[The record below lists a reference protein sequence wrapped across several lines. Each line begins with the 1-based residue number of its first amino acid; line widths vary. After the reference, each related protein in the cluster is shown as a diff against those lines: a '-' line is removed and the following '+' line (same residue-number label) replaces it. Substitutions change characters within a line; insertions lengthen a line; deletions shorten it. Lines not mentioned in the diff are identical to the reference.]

1 MKPRKVLN
9 RKKSNNLENVH
20 LEIFLREYLS
30 SLELERNLSVNTIKS
45 YQNDINSLISFLTEK
60 NIKDPAEIIPQH
72 LTYFFK
78 LLSKLELS
86 SRSSARYYSSIKG
99 FFKFLF
105 ANGYLKKNP
114 MERLSAP
121 KINKGLPIVLNINE
135 VEKILDC
142 PNTSTKLGLRD
153 KALLETFYA
162 CGLRVSELINL
173 KAADLFLN
181 EEIIRVFGKGS
192 KERLIPIGSSAI
204 KWVDEYLSKSRP
216 LLVKKTKSENYLF
229 LNNRGTKLS
238 RMGIWKIVNQNAEA
252 AGIKKEVHPHTFRH
266 SFATHL
272 LEGGA
277 DLRAVQE
284 MLGHA
289 DISTTQI
296 YTHLDR
302 DYIKQI
308 HRDFHPRG

>member
-1 MKPRKVLN
+1 MEVF
-9 RKKSNNLENVH
+9 
-20 LEIFLREYLS
+20 IREYLAT
-30 SLELERNLSVNTIKS
+30 LKLERNLSGNTIAS
-45 YQNDINSLISFLTEK
+45 YKNDLNSLLNFLSDSGVKDPSNINS
-60 NIKDPAEIIPQH
+60 
-72 LTYFFK
+72 K
-78 LLSKLELS
+78 LLNDFFGVLTKLGLS
-86 SRSSARYYSSIKG
+86 SRSAARYYSSVKG
-99 FFKFLF
+99 FF
-105 ANGYLKKNP
+105 GYLFSNRYIEINP
-114 MERLSAP
+114 MEKISAP
-121 KINKGLPIVLNINE
+121 KVSKGLPNVLNINE
-135 VEKILDC
+135 IEAILSQPD
-142 PNTSTKLGLRD
+142 TSKKLGLRD

-173 KAADLFLN
+173 KISDLFLS
-181 EEIIRVFGKGS
+181 EEMIRVFGKGS
-192 KERLIPIGSSAI
+192 KERFVPIGSSAI
-204 KWVDEYLSKSRP
+204 NWINEYLKNSRP
-216 LLVKKTKSENYLF
+216 LLEKRAKSQHVLF

-238 RMGIWKIVNQNAEA
+238 RMGVWKIVSKYAKL

-284 MLGHA
+284 MLGHV

-296 YTHLDR
+296 YTHIDR